1 MLKALKIALA
11 GIAALVGLVFLATFV
26 VVFLGDP
33 EFPGPLKVSPEAM
46 AAFTASLQ
54 QPYPTAKRQF
64 RMRDGT
70 VLASQYF
77 PQAQST
83 SPASRRH
90 RTFGS
95 GRPRHCD

>member
-83 SPASRRH
+83 STILLVHGVLASS
-90 RTFGS
+90 F
-95 GRPRHCD
+95 PLN